1 MQNSHTLAIQ
11 SRELPPLERTR
22 WDEYCFILSGA
33 ARMDLTVNSTDRT
46 TQIHEAKEAILA
58 NKDRVRVPL
67 FPVYSAVRHL
77 LPIWPRFKR
86 TQITGYQT
94 TIARLRGTPQNPV
107 DWTQPD
113 TWIPERLE
121 GTDLEFARAVWK
133 QSMGAVNPRHVYGHW
148 LLANR
153 YGLLCQDG
161 GSVLRLTAAGR
172 DFLEQPGGEIEAAI
186 DEAEGLIKLLS
197 IVADKGPARPAAL
210 VKEWTEFLSRR
221 SHYGKDSTIKD
232 SLRRRLTN
240 LLERVLLERSGSLYS
255 VTTDGLSYLE
265 RTAGGRRLGGTTHHQ
280 IQVLTQEHEITVRE
294 GLREKLFDMDAI
306 AFEHLIKRLL
316 EEMNYRNVE
325 VTAPTG
331 DGGVDVLGDI
341 ELGITSIRE
350 VVQAKRHRN
359 TIQRRVLDAL
369 RGSLYRFDAV
379 RGTIIT
385 TSQFS
390 KGTQDA
396 AFATG
401 AAPITLIDGNKL
413 IELLIE
419 HGIGV
424 RKRSIEL
431 LEIDEDAF
439 ANEEMDD

>member
-1 MQNSHTLAIQ
+1 MGFTH
-11 SRELPPLERTR
+11 P
-22 WDEYCFILSGA
+22 
-33 ARMDLTVNSTDRT
+33 T
-46 TQIHEAKEAILA
+46 TETEEAKEAILA
-58 NKDRVRVPL
+58 TKERVRVPL
-67 FPVYSAVRHL
+67 FPVYSAVRHM
-77 LPIWPRFKR
+77 LPIWAQFKR
-86 TQITGYQT
+86 TQVTGYQA
-94 TIARLRGTPQNPV
+94 TIAELGGTPQHPV

-113 TWIPERLE
+113 TWIPERLD
-121 GTDLEFARAVWK
+121 GIDLEFARAVWE
-133 QSMGAVNPRHVYGHW
+133 QSMGAVNPRHIYGHW

-153 YGLLCQDG
+153 YRLLRDDDG
-161 GSVLRLTAAGR
+161 TVLRLTPAGR
-172 DFLEQPGGEIEAAI
+172 DFLERLGGEIEAAI

-210 VKEWTEFLSRR
+210 VNEWAEFLSRR
-221 SHYGKDSTIKD
+221 SHNAKESTIKD

-240 LLERVLLERSGSLYS
+240 LLERDLLERSGSLYS
-255 VTTDGLSYLE
+255 VTTDGLTYLE
-265 RTAGGRRLGGTTHHQ
+265 RTAGEKYLGGDTHHQ
-280 IQVLTQEHEITVRE
+280 IRVLAQEHEKTVRE
-294 GLREKLFDMDAI
+294 GLREKLIDMDAI

-316 EEMNYRNVE
+316 EEMAYRNVE
-325 VTAPTG
+325 VTVPSG

-369 RGSLYRFDAV
+369 RGSLYRFNAV

-390 KGTQDA
+390 KGTQNA

-401 AAPITLIDGNKL
+401 AAPITLIDGKKL
-413 IELLIE
+413 VELLIE

-431 LEIDEDAF
+431 LEIDDDAF
-439 ANEEMDD
+439 ANEDMDD